1 LAVKKIIEAK
11 NLYKRYGA
19 TIAVKNVSFSL
30 NKGDFLNLA
39 GENGAGKTTLIK
51 LLGGEVTPSDGEIF
65 YKGSKVKW
73 DSPSQALNNGIGIIH
88 QHPQLIDEFTAAENI
103 FLNKEP
109 RTNKLLDDKKLYEK
123 TEALLEKYPVTDE
136 FDLTKQAKN
145 MTAGERHIVEILKIL
160 SYNPDLLVLDEPTAS
175 LPKHEVE
182 ALLELIT
189 HLNEE
194 EQITMVYI
202 SHKLDEGLEVANKTL
217 VLRNGKKVD
226 FLSKEE
232 FDKDRVIKA
241 MINEDL
247 SDFYPEKTDSI
258 GKITLE
264 LDNINTSK
272 LNNINLK
279 THRGEIV
286 GLYGLMGAGMEVVLE
301 TIFGLKN
308 FKKGVININNE
319 KITNPKVKK
328 MMNHGI
334 YYIPGDRHQL
344 GLFPSFSVREN
355 MTIAHLYEIF
365 SDQWLVDRKK
375 EEEIVKKEAGDLKV
389 KYSGV
394 DQNIKGL
401 SGGNQQK
408 IVVARWLLKD
418 CDLLLLNKPT
428 MGIDVGAKKDIYYI
442 LKELAENGTSIMFFS
457 SDINEVI
464 GISNRIYTMRQGEI
478 TGELSENEIS
488 KEKILDKIL

>member
-1 LAVKKIIEAK
+1 M
-11 NLYKRYGA
+11 YKRYGA
-19 TIAVKNVSFSL
+19 TIAVDNVSFSL

-51 LLGGEVTPSDGEIF
+51 LLGGEVTPSKGEIF
-65 YKGSKVKW
+65 YKGSKVEW
-73 DSPSQALNNGIGIIH
+73 DSPSQALKNGIGIIH

-109 RTNKLLDDKKLYEK
+109 KTNKLLDDKKLYKK
-123 TEALLEKYPVTDE
+123 TEALLEKYPVTDD
-136 FDLTKQAKN
+136 FDLKKEAKN

-160 SYNPDLLVLDEPTAS
+160 SYNPELLVLDEPTAS

-202 SHKLDEGLEVANKTL
+202 SHKLDEGLEVANKTM

-226 FLSKEE
+226 FLTKEE

-247 SDFYPEKTDSI
+247 SEFYPDKTNNVGEVI
-258 GKITLE
+258 LE
-264 LDNINTSK
+264 LEDLTTSE
-272 LNNINLK
+272 LNEVSLK
-279 THRGEIV
+279 TRRGEIV
-286 GLYGLMGAGMEVVLE
+286 GLYGLMGAGMEVILE
-301 TIFGLKN
+301 TIFGLED
-308 FKKGVININNE
+308 FQKGVINFNKN

-328 MMNHGI
+328 MMDYGI

-355 MTIAHLYEIF
+355 MTIAHLYDLF

-375 EEEIVKKEAGDLKV
+375 EKEIVKKGAENLEV
-389 KYSGV
+389 KYSV
-394 DQNIKGL
+394 VNQNIKGL

-408 IVVARWLLKD
+408 IVVARWLLED

-457 SDINEVI
+457 SDINEII
-464 GISNRIYTMRQGEI
+464 GISNRIYTMRQGQI
-478 TGELSENEIS
+478 TGELTENEIY